1 MPYGLCSALSAF
13 SKLMALVL
21 TDLKGVQNYL
31 DDVIVYGTDQEDHDR
46 NLQAVLTALKEVGL

>member
-1 MPYGLCSALSAF
+1 MPYGLCSAPSAF
-13 SKLMALVL
+13 SKLMSLVL

-46 NLQAVLTALKEVGL
+46 NLQAVLTALKEVSL